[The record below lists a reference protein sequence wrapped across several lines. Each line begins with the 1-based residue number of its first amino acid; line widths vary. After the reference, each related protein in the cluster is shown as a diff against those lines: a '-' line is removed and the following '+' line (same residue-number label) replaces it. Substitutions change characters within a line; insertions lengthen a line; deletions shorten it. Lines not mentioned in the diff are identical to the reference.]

1 MDALILMEKI
11 ETGCRTDLNS
21 PLFYYPMQAKY
32 VPRFVSKTQEQQAQ
46 PDVPAAPLSP
56 SNRWAPLVNTSL
68 PAKQAPILPPSTLAT
83 LTKVSIKNT
92 QVKPAP
98 SADDFPTLGVPKV
111 PSEPASAKPTFSQLS
126 KQWAVQKEEDDKKA
140 KEETEK
146 IASEE
151 RHLRSLKEKDAAIA
165 RDIRKF
171 GFIPLPAMNRVQL
184 TEPERVRF
192 SDEEDEIDPFDDGM
206 PEEEEEE
213 EEEDDMNWNVR
224 RSRHDLY

>member
-1 MDALILMEKI
+1 
-11 ETGCRTDLNS
+11 
-21 PLFYYPMQAKY
+21 MQAKY
-32 VPRFVSKTQEQQAQ
+32 VPRFVSKTQEQVQPAVHAQA
-46 PDVPAAPLSP
+46 DAPL

-68 PAKQAPILPPSTLAT
+68 PAKQAPILPPSTLAN

-98 SADDFPTLGVPKV
+98 SADDFPTLGVPVAPKA
-111 PSEPASAKPTFSQLS
+111 PTSDKPTFSQLS
-126 KQWAVQKEEDDKKA
+126 KQWAVQKEEDDKKE
-140 KEETEK
+140 KEEAEK

-151 RHLRSLKEKDAAIA
+151 RQLRSLKEKDADMA

-213 EEEDDMNWNVR
+213 EDEDDMNWNVR
-224 RSRHDLY
+224 RSQHDLY